1 MDVRLT
7 DTDAKFYRGSTSAKV
22 LEKVAHEKRAR
33 YEKACLEQ
41 RRSFMTLVY
50 SIDGMTGK
58 GARVKV
64 RMALAVV
71 RSKTL
76 LLTER

>member
-1 MDVRLT
+1 MR
-7 DTDAKFYRGSTSAKV
+7 RGA
-22 LEKVAHEKRAR
+22 E